1 MNIYLIGYRCT
12 GKTSVGRMLA
22 ERLGWRFVDTD
33 QYIVEKSGQSISQMV
48 ADHGWSHFRQ
58 KEKQALTELN
68 NYDQLVLATGG
79 GIILDPA
86 NLAILKDNKN
96 FVIWL
101 QAGAETIYHR
111 MKGDEQSD
119 ALRPALTESPLFHEI
134 QETLAERRFYYE
146 SAADLAVGTDQ
157 IPFEEVYNSILEALN
172 SRKY

>member
-22 ERLGWRFVDTD
+22 EQLGWRFVDTD
-33 QYIVEKSGQSISQMV
+33 QYIVEKAGKSISEMV
-48 ADHGWSHFRQ
+48 AAHGWEFFRQ

-68 NYDQLVLATGG
+68 AHDQLILATGG

-86 NLAILKDNKN
+86 NFATLNDDKN

-101 QAGAETIYHR
+101 QADVETIYHR
-111 MKGDEQSD
+111 MKEDLQSD
-119 ALRPALTESPLFHEI
+119 AFRPALTESPLFREI

-146 SAADLAVGTDQ
+146 STADFVVNTDT
-157 IPFEEVYNSILEALN
+157 LALN
-172 SRKY
+172 EACVLILKQIKERH